1 MVKIWKEQIIKGGIN
16 LRKLMFSLLAVVLV
30 FSFVAGVAP
39 VQSFGADKITVGAK
53 NFTEQYIVGEMFAL
67 LLKDNGFK
75 VSTRMGTGSAV
86 TREALETGQTDL
98 YPEYTGTAWLVY
110 FGEDEIIRD
119 PEGLYEKV
127 KKRDLEENGIVW
139 LDMAP
144 LNNTYALA
152 IRKSD
157 KDKFGA
163 SISELATYINEHPK
177 EVRIGIDQE
186 FYARPDGLPALAEK
200 YGMKV
205 EKRNFK
211 IMDVGLTYEAIA
223 RDQIDVA
230 MTFATD
236 GKIPKYD
243 LLVLNDDKNF
253 FPVYNLCPTV
263 RKEVLDKHPEI
274 ADIFRPVMSVLDDAT
289 MQQLN
294 YEVDV
299 EGKPARMVA
308 ELFLK
313 ERGFIE

>member
-53 NFTEQYIVGEMFAL
+53 NFTEQYIVGEMYAL

-119 PEGLYEKV
+119 PEVLYEKV

-157 KDKFGA
+157 KDKFGT